1 MPQPQTQQKESKKK
15 WMLLLLLL
23 LLITLTSVIMTVATL
38 LKPSTVMA
46 PEYAPQSVDG
56 NAEKLPSQGDAD
68 KLATQEGG
76 GAVSLTYSTQVTVD
90 LSDGQASLLFQNPAR
105 STQDVVLQL
114 VVGEDDQETLV
125 AQSQLIPVGYSLD
138 RMELEEPVLLT
149 QGGYHGE
156 FRVLCYDP
164 GSGEKAVVNTVIPVD
179 ITVQP

>member
-23 LLITLTSVIMTVATL
+23 LLITLASVIMTVATL
-38 LKPSTVMA
+38 LKPSTVME

-56 NAEKLPSQGDAD
+56 NAE